1 VWERGAYV
9 RPRGPRSLFTVPVA
23 QKPPKLSS
31 IRQEAWYLA
40 ERRASQIVR
49 LVQPTV
55 ESNTKRT
62 RVIAY
67 VQKLIGTSIGT
78 EVSSL
83 ISNFALKFFNLCWF
97 CALILQGIV

>member
-1 VWERGAYV
+1 M
-9 RPRGPRSLFTVPVA
+9 RPRSGPRSLFTVPVA
-23 QKPPKLSS
+23 QNLPQLST
-31 IRQEAWYLA
+31 IGQEAWYLA
-40 ERRASQIVR
+40 ERRARQIVR

-62 RVIAY
+62 QVIAY

-83 ISNFALKFFNLCWF
+83 ISDFALKFFNLCWF
-97 CALILQGIV
+97 CAFDLTRELFRG